1 MDSNWQKDESEDD
14 DISDYKH
21 GLAGNEIWEELLCER
36 VELVAGTDADEA
48 GEENVDHG
56 IVGYEDQD
64 AVSVCTEED
73 VVLRYHHLNVQTT
86 YPGKEAG
93 VS

>member
-1 MDSNWQKDESEDD
+1 M
-14 DISDYKH
+14 
-21 GLAGNEIWEELLCER
+21 
-36 VELVAGTDADEA
+36 AGTDEDEA

-93 VS
+93 VSRPDESSHIPQEHKGYDGYKGNVRVNLVTVQLVPEM

>member
-1 MDSNWQKDESEDD
+1 M
-14 DISDYKH
+14 
-21 GLAGNEIWEELLCER
+21 
-36 VELVAGTDADEA
+36 AGTDEDEA

-73 VVLRYHHLNVQTT
+73 VVLRDHHLNVQTT

-93 VS
+93 VSRPDESCHIPQEHEGYDGYKGNVRVDLVAVQFVPEI